1 MNSHCSVGRAEIT
14 VFCPHSLCSHLVAEI
29 WPAAGDIQQPFIK
42 RSEGE
47 RPRQTHV
54 DNYGCRGKSTHPV
67 YQQISSLPKHL
78 IIWGKM
84 GRKKTPQNQKPGVYK
99 TTSCHKKKTW
109 NIALKMHRKC
119 TYFKRFTEKEK
130 ENLKSMWYALDK
142 I

>member
-1 MNSHCSVGRAEIT
+1 MNTHCSVGRAEIT

-47 RPRQTHV
+47 RPRQTHM

-84 GRKKTPQNQKPGVYK
+84 GRKKPHK
-99 TTSCHKKKTW
+99 TKSLGSIKQLPAIKKKRGTLHSKC
-109 NIALKMHRKC
+109 IESAHILKDLPRK
-119 TYFKRFTEKEK
+119 KR
-130 ENLKSMWYALDK
+130 K